1 MEPLRSDDPRRIGPY
16 GVVARFDADGGR
28 VPVPERRFIARLPG
42 GNRTVV
48 ISMPLPGVD
57 AGRFAAEAAA
67 ARQGLPGPWIAPV
80 VEIGGTAG
88 APWYAVPYLPAL
100 PLTAGVAA
108 HHGPLPERT
117 VRALGAALAE
127 ALAALHASG
136 VTHGGLSPATVLLT
150 TDGPRLTCFG
160 AVRAAAPDGEQRSGL
175 PGLASGSLPPEQIA
189 GGRPRPLGD
198 IYALGSVLAYAA
210 TGHLVPERRELPEEL
225 RRTIA
230 LCLTRDAASRPQ
242 AAQLL
247 NELMPTERTAGSAHG
262 PHTHHMAAS
271 HGTVLDG
278 GMSRAAAALGP
289 GWLPGRLIAALAR
302 QSADLLATETMTPSP
317 YGPVAGLDANSM
329 VSQVLA
335 PQPYSSAALGPAS
348 PPPPSPGFPASP
360 AS

>member
-16 GVVARFDADGGR
+16 DAVARFDTDSGQ

-42 GNRTVV
+42 GDRTAV
-48 ISMPLPGVD
+48 ISMPLPSVD

-67 ARQGLPGPWIAPV
+67 ARQGLPGTWIAPV
-80 VEIGGTAG
+80 VEIGGTAV

-100 PLTAGVAA
+100 PLTAAVAT
-108 HHGPLPERT
+108 HRSPLPERT

-127 ALAALHASG
+127 TLAALHASG

-189 GGRPRPLGD
+189 GGRPRPPGD

-210 TGHLVPERRELPEEL
+210 TGHLVPERRELPEGL

-247 NELMPTERTAGSAHG
+247 HELMPVEGAAGAAYGPPAHHVTE
-262 PHTHHMAAS
+262 S

-278 GMSRAAAALGP
+278 GMSRASAALGP
-289 GWLPGRLIAALAR
+289 GWLPGRVIAALAR
-302 QSADLLATETMTPSP
+302 QSADLLATETAAPDRN
-317 YGPVAGLDANSM
+317 GPVAGLDADSM
-329 VSQVLA
+329 VSHVPA
-335 PQPYSSAALGPAS
+335 SQPYPSAAFGSASMPPAS
-348 PPPPSPGFPASP
+348 PRFPTPPAP
-360 AS
+360 

>member
-16 GVVARFDADGGR
+16 DVVARFDMEGGR

-42 GNRTVV
+42 GDRTVV
-48 ISMPLPGVD
+48 ISMPLPGMD
-57 AGRFAAEAAA
+57 PGRFAAEAAA
-67 ARQGLPGPWIAPV
+67 ARQQLSGPWIAPV
-80 VEIGGTAG
+80 VEVAGAAG
-88 APWYAVPYLPAL
+88 APWYASPYLPAL
-100 PLTAGVAA
+100 PLTAAVAA
-108 HHGPLPERT
+108 HQQPLPERT

-136 VTHGGLSPATVLLT
+136 VTHSGLSPATVLLT

-175 PGLASGSLPPEQIA
+175 PGLASGSLPPEQLA
-189 GGRPRPLGD
+189 GGRPRPPGD

-210 TGHLVPERRELPEEL
+210 TGHLVPERRELPEGL

-247 NELMPTERTAGSAHG
+247 NELMPAEATAGPGHSPHAH
-262 PHTHHMAAS
+262 HVTSS

-278 GMSRAAAALGP
+278 GMSRASAALGP
-289 GWLPGRLIAALAR
+289 GWLPGWLIAALAR
-302 QSADLLATETMTPSP
+302 QSAELLAAETAAPSAYGSAAGTDADSMTDHVPARQPHSSAVL
-317 YGPVAGLDANSM
+317 GPV
-329 VSQVLA
+329 
-335 PQPYSSAALGPAS
+335 S
-348 PPPPSPGFPASP
+348 PPPASRSFPASP

>member
-1 MEPLRSDDPRRIGPY
+1 MEPRRSDDPRRIGPY
-16 GVVARFDADGGR
+16 DVVARFDTDGGR

-57 AGRFAAEAAA
+57 AERFAAEAAT

-80 VEIGGTAG
+80 LEVAGTAG
-88 APWYAVPYLPAL
+88 APWYASPYLPAL
-100 PLTAGVAA
+100 PLPAAVAV
-108 HHGPLPERT
+108 HQGPLPERT

-127 ALAALHASG
+127 TLAALHASG
-136 VTHGGLSPATVLLT
+136 VTHGGFSPATVLLT
-150 TDGPRLTCFG
+150 ADGPRLTCFG

-210 TGHLVPERRELPEEL
+210 TGHLVPERRELPEGL

-230 LCLTRDAASRPQ
+230 LCLTRDAVSRPQ
-242 AAQLL
+242 AGQLL
-247 NELMPTERTAGSAHG
+247 DELLPAQGTAGSASG
-262 PHTHHMAAS
+262 PYAPHVTAS

-278 GMSRAAAALGP
+278 GVSRASAALGP

-302 QSADLLATETMTPSP
+302 QSADLLATETVAPSP
-317 YGPVAGLDANSM
+317 YGPVSDSM
-329 VSQVLA
+329 VSQVPA
-335 PQPYSSAALGPAS
+335 PQQYSPPTALGSAP

>member
-1 MEPLRSDDPRRIGPY
+1 MELLRSDDPRRIGRY
-16 GVVARFDADGGR
+16 DVVARFDIEGGQ
-28 VPVPERRFIARLPG
+28 VPLPERRFIARLPG

-57 AGRFAAEAAA
+57 AGRFAVEAAA

-80 VEIGGTAG
+80 TEVGGAAG
-88 APWYAVPYLPAL
+88 APWYASPYLPAL
-100 PLTAGVAA
+100 PLTAAVAA
-108 HHGPLPERT
+108 YQGPLPEPT

-150 TDGPRLTCFG
+150 ADGPRLTCFG
-160 AVRAAAPDGEQRSGL
+160 AVRAAGRDGEQRSGL

-210 TGHLVPERRELPEEL
+210 TGHLVPERRELPEGL

-230 LCLTRDAASRPQ
+230 VCLTRDAASRPQ
-242 AAQLL
+242 AVQLL
-247 NELMPTERTAGSAHG
+247 HELLPAQAIDGMTGSG
-262 PHTHHMAAS
+262 FAS

-278 GMSRAAAALGP
+278 AVSRASAALGP
-289 GWLPGRLIAALAR
+289 GWLPGRVIAALAR
-302 QSADLLATETMTPSP
+302 QSAELLATETGKPCA
-317 YGPVAGLDANSM
+317 YGPDTNSM
-329 VSQVLA
+329 VSQVPA
-335 PQPYSSAALGPAS
+335 PQPYSAAALGPAS
-348 PPPPSPGFPASP
+348 PSPSRPGFPFSP